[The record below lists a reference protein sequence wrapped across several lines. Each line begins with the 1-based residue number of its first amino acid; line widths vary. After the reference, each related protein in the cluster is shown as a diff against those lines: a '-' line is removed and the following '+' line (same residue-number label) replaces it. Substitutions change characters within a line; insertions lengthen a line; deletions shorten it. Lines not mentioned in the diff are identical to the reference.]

1 MSLRDKHSSMAYMK
15 KIEILKD
22 ELEESTKRNE
32 YALKENMKDWNEEL
46 QKMLEHSHALIE
58 EKAQII
64 YGL

>member
-32 YALKENMKDWNEEL
+32 YALKENMKDRNEEL